1 MTSWL
6 LRSLA
11 TAASLALVIA
21 ALVAYATAERG
32 ARELSASDRAFDAG
46 RLELAVQH
54 ARRAASAYVP
64 GAGHVEGG
72 YERLRAVARGAER
85 ARDVE
90 LARAAWRAIRAAAME
105 SRHVWQPRAAE
116 LEQADAELARLS
128 GTLEAP
134 GRGAAPGGPAT
145 EVVVGL
151 VLGAA
156 CAALGL
162 GGLCAGDGVEER
174 GQRARQRWAMLSC
187 LVGLVL
193 WSLAL
198 SQA

>member
-1 MTSWL
+1 MTSWI

-32 ARELSASDRAFDAG
+32 AREMLASDGAFDAG

-64 GAGHVEGG
+64 GAGHVEQG

-90 LARAAWRAIRAAAME
+90 LARAAWRAVRAAATE

-116 LEQADAELARLS
+116 LAQAGAELARLS
-128 GTLEAP
+128 GSTPLAGLGASPGAP
-134 GRGAAPGGPAT
+134 ST
-145 EVVVGL
+145 EVVLGL

-162 GGLCAGDGVEER
+162 GRLCAGDGLDEP
-174 GQRARQRWAMLSC
+174 GHGARMRWAIVSC
-187 LVGLVL
+187 LVGVAL

-198 SQA
+198 LRA

>member
-11 TAASLALVIA
+11 TAVSLALVIA

-64 GAGHVEGG
+64 GAAHVEHG

-90 LARAAWRAIRAAAME
+90 LARAAWRAVRAAATE

-128 GTLEAP
+128 GSVKAS
-134 GRGAAPGGPAT
+134 RGAAPGGPGT
-145 EVVVGL
+145 DVVVGL

-156 CAALGL
+156 CAALGI
-162 GGLCAGDGVEER
+162 GGLCAADGVEER
-174 GQRARQRWAMLSC
+174 GQRARRWAMLSC